1 MPKQL
6 NIRSDEAYEIA
17 HDLARRLN
25 RTVTEVL
32 ETALRDY
39 QRRHAADALTAE
51 QAAFLVDIQALSA
64 RAAAATRPGATSDH
78 RDFYDEKGLPA

>member
-1 MPKQL
+1 MNEYASMPKQL

-39 QRRHAADALTAE
+39 QRRQALT
-51 QAAFLVDIQALSA
+51 
-64 RAAAATRPGATSDH
+64 H
-78 RDFYDEKGLPA
+78 

>member
-39 QRRHAADALTAE
+39 QQRQGADTLTPE
-51 QAAFLVDIQALSA
+51 QAAFLTDIEALST
-64 RAAAATRPGATSDH
+64 RAAVAARPGATSDH
-78 RDFYDEKGLPA
+78 CDFYDEKGLPA

>member
-17 HDLARRLN
+17 HELAQRLN

-32 ETALRDY
+32 ETALREY
-39 QRRHAADALTAE
+39 RRGQTADVLTPE
-51 QAAFLVDIQALSA
+51 EAAFLADIQDLSS
-64 RAAAATRPGATSDH
+64 RAAAAARPGVTSDH
-78 RDFYDEKGLPA
+78 RDFYDDKGLPA

>member
-39 QRRHAADALTAE
+39 QQRQAADALTPE
-51 QAAFLVDIQALSA
+51 QAAFLTDIEALSS
-64 RAAAATRPGATSDH
+64 RAAAAARPGATSDH
-78 RDFYDEKGLPA
+78 RDFYNEKGLPG